1 MDIPSGGYVTISSVE
16 GEKSIILTT
25 ENGDTSNVFSK
36 GVRTGGENGKLH
48 LPADTVRRARCSM
61 EWFRHRSDDHRGGE

>member
-1 MDIPSGGYVTISSVE
+1 ME

-36 GVRTGGENGKLH
+36 GVAHGAVRTGGSYIFQPIPSGELAAQWNGFGIDLTIIEEASE
-48 LPADTVRRARCSM
+48 PQWV
-61 EWFRHRSDDHRGGE
+61 

>member
-36 GVRTGGENGKLH
+36 GVRTGGENGEATSSSRYR
-48 LPADTVRRARCSM
+48 PASSLLNGMVSASI
-61 EWFRHRSDDHRGGE
+61 